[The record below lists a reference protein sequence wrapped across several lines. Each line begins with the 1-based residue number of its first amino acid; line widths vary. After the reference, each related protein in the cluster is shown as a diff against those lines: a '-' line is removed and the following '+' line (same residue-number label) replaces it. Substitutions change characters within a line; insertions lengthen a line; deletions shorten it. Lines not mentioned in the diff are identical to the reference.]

1 MEISITGDDVN
12 LKDARCRVRVIGAV
26 TKMICQEIGEDPADG
41 TMMLLTA
48 AAWIVLEQAIDKR
61 DAPDILADALGDAI
75 LAAKDWSREE
85 RVS

>member
-12 LKDARCRVRVIGAV
+12 LNDAHCRVRVIGAV

-61 DAPDILADALGDAI
+61 EAPDILAEALGNAI
-75 LAAKDWSREE
+75 IAAKGWSSKE